1 MMNQIN
7 NQMEQ
12 LNTVQANASAS
23 VVAGNVQ
30 NAVLRRLIEE
40 VRNEGKNFINAY
52 DRTHSRHNR
61 GR

>member
-1 MMNQIN
+1 MINQIN
-7 NQMEQ
+7 NPIEQ
-12 LNTVQANASAS
+12 VITVQVNASAS